1 MGIEIHITD
10 NSDQVL
16 QELSKR
22 MEQALTA
29 IGMAAETNAKQEVTK
44 VVYDTPERGYIRTG
58 RLRNSLSHA
67 VQMNEQAVYIGS
79 NVEYAGYVE
88 LGTSRMK
95 PRPYLKPAVVNYMSE
110 YKTLAEQAFRG

>member
-1 MGIEIHITD
+1 MGKGISIDVNFTDHSAEILRAMNDQVKNIALQAIGQKAEDYAKD
-10 NSDQVL
+10 NSPVD
-16 QELSKR
+16 
-22 MEQALTA
+22 
-29 IGMAAETNAKQEVTK
+29 
-44 VVYDTPERGYIRTG
+44 TG
-58 RLRNSLSHA
+58 RLRNSITNA
-67 VQMNEQAVYIGS
+67 VEMGEQAVYIGT